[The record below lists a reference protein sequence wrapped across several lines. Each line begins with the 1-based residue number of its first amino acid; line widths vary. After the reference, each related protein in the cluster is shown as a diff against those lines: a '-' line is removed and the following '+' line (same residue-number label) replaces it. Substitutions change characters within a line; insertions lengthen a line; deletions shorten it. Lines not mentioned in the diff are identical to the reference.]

1 MNQAASSVRL
11 AALCAAVWA
20 AASSAAAAQ
29 TQPAAVPQC
38 ETTRCVAQEDDSAS
52 AALLWV
58 PRGVL
63 RVPRLAVDASLRL
76 VVLAARVEEKYDVI
90 ESIDDVLFNDA
101 RTFGIVPSA
110 FYETGFK
117 PSIGARVLHR
127 DLFGR
132 REALKLRALYADVGQ
147 QLYTFDL
154 QSGVRFDDLS
164 VHAGAAYERND
175 ALRFHGLG
183 TAELV
188 ASVRGHGAI
197 SAFERGIATPAYYE
211 SEEGRGAIGLSARLS
226 PRLQLGATAQLRR
239 RDLSTGDPSPE
250 DRSFGSTPWVDE
262 VFTATSLTGLGRA
275 RTDGYGEL
283 VVSWDGRKPTRS
295 HLPLDLA
302 ATGPRLATWLGY
314 QSALAG
320 DSGNFVR
327 AGADARHYIDL
338 ARGDRILMLRVR
350 TSWAIGR
357 LRSIPFP
364 DLPSLGG
371 SKLLRGYT
379 AGRFHDR
386 GSLLAT
392 VEYRYPVQDNIS
404 SYLFVDAGRVLDDW
418 RDISTTGMRELRVSW
433 GAGLYLFS
441 GSGLL
446 LRGQLA
452 SSIDGGLFIQ
462 FLLDADDAYAR
473 TT

>member
-1 MNQAASSVRL
+1 MNRL
-11 AALCAAVWA
+11 ASKALPILMCFGLWA
-20 AASSAAAAQ
+20 TSSADVSAQ
-29 TQPAAVPQC
+29 TQAVPEC
-38 ETTRCVAQEDDSAS
+38 ETARCVAQEDGSAS
-52 AALLWV
+52 EKLLWV

-63 RVPRLAVDASLRL
+63 RVPRLAVDAGLRL
-76 VVLAARVEEKYDVI
+76 VVLAARAEEKYDVI
-90 ESIDDVLFNDA
+90 EAIDDVLFNEA
-101 RTFGIVPSA
+101 RTFGVVPSA

-117 PSIGARVLHR
+117 PSIGARVIHR
-127 DLFGR
+127 DLFGQ
-132 REALKLRALYADVGQ
+132 RESLKLRALYADVDQ

-154 QSGVRFDDLS
+154 TSGRRLPGLQL
-164 VHAGAAYERND
+164 HARAAYERY
-175 ALRFHGLG
+175 ASLRFYGLG
-183 TAELV
+183 TPEHV
-188 ASVRGHGAI
+188 DRVRGLGAI
-197 SAFERGIATPAYYE
+197 SAFEREIATSARYA
-211 SEEGRGAIGLSARLS
+211 SEEGRGAIGVSGQLT

-239 RDLSTGDPSPE
+239 RDLSTGDHRPE
-250 DRSFGSTPWVDE
+250 DRDFEATPWVDE
-262 VFTATSLTGLGRA
+262 VFTASSLTGLGHTV
-275 RTDGYGEL
+275 TDGYGEL
-283 VVSWDGRKPTRS
+283 LLSWDGRRPTRS

-302 ATGPRLATWLGY
+302 ATGPRFATWLGY
-314 QSALAG
+314 QSALTG
-320 DSGNFVR
+320 DTGSFAR

-338 ARGDRILMLRVR
+338 AHGDRILMLRVR

-357 LRSIPFP
+357 LRSIPFT

-371 SKLLRGYT
+371 AKLLRGYT

-404 SYLFVDAGRVLDDW
+404 SYVFIDAGRVLDDW
-418 RDISTTGMRELRVSW
+418 RDISLSGAQRARVSW

-441 GSGLL
+441 AGGML

-462 FLLDADDAYAR
+462 LLLDADDAYAR